1 MTRGPRKKPQPPA
14 RPDPSRRNPVFGPRA
29 TLVSLVV
36 IAAIA
41 LAFFGRVLF
50 LREVLT
56 GGDVLAAALIF
67 EKHAEQEIA
76 AGRLPLWN
84 PHIFSGMPFYDSMSW
99 NAVVY
104 PTYWIKTA
112 LQAIPG
118 VILPRLTFLVL
129 HYILAGFG
137 MFFFLRARSVG
148 HGGAVVGAVAFM
160 LTPHLVGLA
169 TIGHGGKI
177 LTAAYIPLILMSAQK
192 VMDTGERR
200 WVAALALLGGLQFLA
215 RHVQVSYYTWL
226 IVALFLVYQLAARP
240 APRLAWP
247 VAARRAGAVA
257 CAAVL
262 AALLAAVL
270 LIPLREYAAL
280 STRTAT
286 GGGMGFEQATMWSFH
301 PSEIITFFVPSF
313 FGLADETY
321 WGTMPFQQVS
331 HYMGYLVLVLA
342 AIAVVRKRGHD
353 VAFLAVLFAFGI
365 VLAFGKHFGPLYRLV
380 YETLPGFD
388 RFRVPALF
396 LLVAQ
401 FAAAALA
408 GHGASTLLGEEGR
421 DRGRWTPWAVGA
433 AGLGIAIGLAVIA
446 SKARLTESA
455 SIALMTKHAG
465 VQAALLRS
473 IGAKAAG
480 MAFRDGGILVVMA
493 AAAGVSVLVAGARKL
508 PAVLPA
514 ALLLGLVVWDIG
526 IVDARF
532 MRPTPM
538 QPLASYYPETPA
550 VRFLK
555 SQPPP
560 FRILPLGEEFSSNA
574 YMYHGLESVGGYHPA
589 KLAVYDDLLTAVGM
603 TNLKLLAMLN
613 VKYVVGPEQ
622 LDHPAFRKV
631 APGVHEFLGAL
642 PRAFLVGRIE
652 KVPSENAALNM
663 FGIDSFDPGTTAAI
677 VEELP
682 GPVESPDGGT
692 VDVVSWEAER
702 LEVRASAPRP
712 CLLVFSEIYYAPGWK
727 AFVDGTETRIYR
739 TDHAFRSVYLEPGTH
754 TIVMSY
760 AGDAIRLG
768 LVISLCAAVVIA
780 ALWAVPARRRG
791 RA

>member
-1 MTRGPRKKPQPPA
+1 
-14 RPDPSRRNPVFGPRA
+14 
-29 TLVSLVV
+29 VSLLV

-41 LAFFGRVLF
+41 LVFFGSTLF
-50 LREVLT
+50 LGKVLT

-67 EKHAEQEIA
+67 EKHAEQEMA
-76 AGRLPLWN
+76 AGRFPLWN

-104 PTYWIKTA
+104 PTYWIKAA
-112 LQAIPG
+112 LEMIPG
-118 VILPRLTFLVL
+118 VDLPRLTFLVL

-137 MFFFLRARSVG
+137 MFFFLRSRNVG
-148 HGGAVVGAVAFM
+148 HGGATVGAVAFM

-177 LTAAYIPLILMSAQK
+177 LTAAYTPLMLMAAHR
-192 VMDTGERR
+192 VMDSGERR

-226 IVALFLVYQLAARP
+226 IIALFLVYRLAVRP
-240 APRLAWP
+240 SPRLAWP

-257 CAAVL
+257 SAAVL
-262 AALLAAVL
+262 AAILAAVL

-301 PSEIITFFVPSF
+301 PREIITFFVPSF
-313 FGLADETY
+313 FGLANETY

-331 HYMGYLVLVLA
+331 HYMGYIVLVLA

-353 VAFLAVLFAFGI
+353 VAFLAVLFAFGV

-380 YETLPGFD
+380 YESLPGFD

-408 GHGASTLLGEEGR
+408 GHGASALLGEEGR
-421 DRGRWTPWAVGA
+421 GRGRWTPWAVGA
-433 AGLGIAIGLAVIA
+433 AGVGVAIGLAVLV
-446 SKARLTESA
+446 SRARLTESA
-455 SIALMTKHAG
+455 SVALMAKHVG
-465 VQAALLRS
+465 VQAELVRS
-473 IGAKAAG
+473 VAAKAAR

-493 AAAGVSVLVAGARKL
+493 AAAGVSVLVAGSRKL
-508 PAVLPA
+508 PAFLPA
-514 ALLLGLVVWDIG
+514 VLLLGLVTWDLCLVNG
-526 IVDARF
+526 RF
-532 MRPTPM
+532 VHPVPLE
-538 QPLASYYPETPA
+538 PLASYYPETPA
-550 VRFLK
+550 IRFLK

-560 FRILPLGEEFSSNA
+560 FRVLPLGEEFSSNA

-589 KLAVYDDLLTAVGM
+589 KLAVYDDLLDKVGM
-603 TNLKLLAMLN
+603 TNLKLLAVLN
-613 VKYVVGPEQ
+613 VRYVIGPEQ

-631 APGVHEFLGAL
+631 APGVHEFIGAL
-642 PRAFLVGRIE
+642 PRAFLVGRAE
-652 KVPSENAALNM
+652 RASSPDAALRALAQ
-663 FGIDSFDPGTTAAI
+663 GSFDPATTAT
-677 VEELP
+677 VLDELP
-682 GPVESPDGGT
+682 GPLGSPEGGSVE
-692 VDVVSWEAER
+692 VVSRQAER
-702 LEVRASAPRP
+702 LEVRASVPRP

-727 AFVDGTETRIYR
+727 AFVDGTETKIYR
-739 TDHAFRSVYLEPGTH
+739 TDYAFRSVYLEPGTH
-754 TIVMSY
+754 TVVMSY

-768 LVISLCAAVVIA
+768 LVLSLCAAAVIA
-780 ALWAVPARRRG
+780 ALWVFPLRARG
-791 RA
+791 RKP

>member
-1 MTRGPRKKPQPPA
+1 MTRGPRRNPKPPA
-14 RPDPSRRNPVFGPRA
+14 RQDPPRRVPAFGPRA

-36 IAAIA
+36 IAAVA
-41 LAFFGRVLF
+41 LVFFGRTLF

-67 EKHAEQEIA
+67 EKHAEQELA
-76 AGRLPLWN
+76 AGHLPLWN

-104 PTYWIKTA
+104 PTYWIKAA
-112 LQAIPG
+112 LEAIPG
-118 VILPRLTFLVL
+118 VDLPRLTFLVL
-129 HYILAGFG
+129 HYVLAGFG

-177 LTAAYIPLILMSAQK
+177 LTAAYIPLILMAAQK

-226 IVALFLVYQLAARP
+226 IVTLFLVYHLAARP

-247 VAARRAGAVA
+247 AAARRVGAVA

-301 PSEIITFFVPSF
+301 PKEIITFFVPSF
-313 FGLADETY
+313 FGLANETY

-342 AIAVVRKRGHD
+342 AVAVVRKRGHD
-353 VAFLAVLFAFGI
+353 VTFLAILFAFGI
-365 VLAFGKHFGPLYRLV
+365 VLAFGKHFGPLYRVV
-380 YETLPGFD
+380 YEALPGFD

-408 GHGASTLLGEEGR
+408 GHGASTLLGEDGR
-421 DRGRWTPWAVGA
+421 GRGRWTPWAIGA
-433 AGLGIAIGLAVIA
+433 AGVGIAIGLAAIA
-446 SKARLTESA
+446 SRTRLAESA
-455 SIALMTKHAG
+455 SVALMTKHAG
-465 VQAALLRS
+465 VQAELLRS

-480 MAFRDGGILVVMA
+480 MAARDGGILVAMA

-514 ALLLGLVVWDIG
+514 VLLLGLVTWDLCLVNG
-526 IVDARF
+526 RF
-532 MRPTPM
+532 MHPM
-538 QPLASYYPETPA
+538 PMEPLASYYPETPA
-550 VRFLK
+550 IRFLK

-574 YMYHGLESVGGYHPA
+574 YMYHGLESIGGYHPA
-589 KLAVYDDLLTAVGM
+589 KLAVYDDLLDKVGM

-613 VKYVVGPEQ
+613 VKYVIGPEQ
-622 LDHPAFRKV
+622 LDNPAFRKV
-631 APGVHEFLGAL
+631 DPTVHEFLGAL
-642 PRAFLVGRIE
+642 PRAFLVGRVE
-652 KVPSENAALNM
+652 QVPSQNAALQA
-663 FGIDSFDPGTTAAI
+663 FGQSSFDPAATVAI
-677 VEELP
+677 LEPPP
-682 GPVESPDGGT
+682 GPVESPEGGS
-692 VDVVSWEAER
+692 VEIVSWQAER
-702 LEVRASAPRP
+702 LEVRASVPRP

-727 AFVDGTETRIYR
+727 AFVDGAETRIYR
-739 TDHAFRSVYLEPGTH
+739 TDYAFRSVYLEPGTH

-768 LVISLCAAVVIA
+768 LVLTLCAAAVIA
-780 ALWAVPARRRG
+780 ALWAVPARKRG